1 MQIKHLE
8 MKNKMSKV
16 SGLYIQSKRWPT
28 LITLLLIIFTTACSH
43 TLQRQTC
50 VALASNVSYCLAP
63 IPAAS
68 QIHSLTQQVSIQVD
82 GAHHELLTQLELDKQ
97 NLTLVG
103 LAPLGQA
110 LFTLTY
116 DGNSLSSQQS
126 VLLGDEFKAEYLLAL
141 IQLAY
146 WPIEDVNPYLQGASL
161 MTQSCDAAQCRTLY
175 ANQTQS
181 IMQIRYDQQDP
192 WKAEIQLAIP
202 KAKFELKITPI

>member
-1 MQIKHLE
+1 MQIKP
-8 MKNKMSKV
+8 KNIMTHFRDSRLLARKWPYLV
-16 SGLYIQSKRWPT
+16 S
-28 LITLLLIIFTTACSH
+28 LLLIMLTSACSH

-50 VALASNVSYCLAP
+50 VALANDVSYCLAQ
-63 IPAAS
+63 IPAES
-68 QIHSLTQQVSIQVD
+68 QIRSLTQQVSIQVD

-116 DGNSLSSQQS
+116 DGNSLTSQQS
-126 VLLGDEFKAEYLLAL
+126 MLLGDEFKAEYLLAL

-146 WPIEDVNPYLQGASL
+146 WPVADVNPHLQGASL
-161 MTQSCDAAQCRTLY
+161 IEQACNAAQCRTLY
-175 ANQTQS
+175 AS
-181 IMQIRYDQQDP
+181 EKERIMQISYDQQDP
-192 WKAEIQLAIP
+192 WKAVIQLAIP